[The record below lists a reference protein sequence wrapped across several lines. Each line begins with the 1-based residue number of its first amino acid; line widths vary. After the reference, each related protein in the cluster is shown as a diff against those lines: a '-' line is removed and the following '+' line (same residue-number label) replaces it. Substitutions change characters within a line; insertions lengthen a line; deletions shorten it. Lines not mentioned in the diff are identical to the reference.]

1 MKTRVTKMISAMLV
15 LAAFAMVSCGGKNS
29 KEIKIGS
36 VNPLS
41 GEAATYGTST
51 KNSVELATAE
61 WNAAG
66 GINGKQIKLIVED
79 DKADPAEGATVF
91 RKLIEQDKVVAIIGG
106 ITSRVALAAAPV
118 ANDAKIPLITPT
130 ATNEKVT
137 QIGEYVF
144 RSCFIDPFQGK
155 VMAKYVAETM
165 GLKNAGIIFDVGN
178 DYSKG
183 LSETFT
189 KSFETFGGKIVA
201 AEGYPSGTTDFKA
214 QLTKIVQ
221 AKPACLYIPAYYS
234 DVGLITKQA
243 RELGFKGTFVGV
255 DGWDS
260 SDLVKIGGDSVE
272 GGIFTNHYSKDDAS
286 EVVQNFVKKYTAKYG
301 AAPDALAAL
310 AYDATNILYDAI
322 KRAGNT
328 KPEAIRDALKATDLA
343 CVGGQI
349 KFDEFRNPVKS
360 AVIIEMKGGQQVYK
374 ATANP

>member
-1 MKTRVTKMISAMLV
+1 MARFYTKVRTVAMSALVV
-15 LAAFAMVSCGGKNS
+15 LAMASCGGKS
-29 KEIKIGS
+29 AEIKIGS

-106 ITSRVALAAAPV
+106 VTSRVALAAAPV
-118 ANDAKIPLITPT
+118 ANDAKIPLISPT

-155 VMAKYVAETM
+155 VGAKYVAEDM
-165 GLKNAGIIFDVGN
+165 GLKTAGIIFDIGN

-183 LSETFT
+183 LMETF
-189 KSFETFGGKIVA
+189 KVAFEAAGGTVVEP
-201 AEGYPSGTTDFKA
+201 EGYPSGTTDFKA
-214 QLTKIVQ
+214 QLTKIAI
-221 AKPACLYIPAYYS
+221 AKPEVLYIPAYYS

-243 RELGFKGTFVGV
+243 RELGYAGIFVGV

-272 GGIFTNHYSKDDAS
+272 GGIFTNHYSKDDSS
-286 EVVQNFVKKYTAKYG
+286 EIVQSFVKKYTEKYG

-310 AYDATNILYDAI
+310 AYDGANILYDAI
-322 KRAGNT
+322 KRAGST

-349 KFDEFRNPVKS
+349 KFDEYRNPVKS
-360 AVIIEMKGGQQVYK
+360 AVIIEMKGGEQVYR

>member
-15 LAAFAMVSCGGKNS
+15 LAAFAMVSCGGGSS

-144 RSCFIDPFQGK
+144 RFCCSDPVQGK

-165 GLKNAGIIFDVGN
+165 GLKNAGIILDVGN

-183 LSETFT
+183 LAETFT
-189 KSFETFGGKIVA
+189 QSFEALGGKVIA
-201 AEGYPSGTTDFKA
+201 SEGYPSGTTDFKA

-221 AKPACLYIPAYYS
+221 AKPECLYIPAYYS

-272 GGIFTNHYSKDDAS
+272 GGIFTNHYSKEDAS
-286 EVVQNFVKKYTAKYG
+286 EVVQSFVKKYTEKYG

-322 KRAGNT
+322 KRAGST
-328 KPEAIRDALKATDLA
+328 KPDAIRDALKATDLA

-360 AVIIEMKGGQQVYK
+360 AVIIEMKGGQQVYR

>member
-15 LAAFAMVSCGGKNS
+15 LAALTMVSCGGGNS

-51 KNSVELATAE
+51 KNSMELATAE

-155 VMAKYVAETM
+155 VMAKYVAGDM
-165 GLKNAGIIFDVGN
+165 GLKNAAIIFDVGN

-189 KSFETFGGKIVA
+189 QSFEALGGKIVA
-201 AEGYPSGTTDFKA
+201 NEGYPSGTTDFKA

-221 AKPACLYIPAYYS
+221 AKPECLYIPAYYS

-286 EVVQNFVKKYTAKYG
+286 EVVQSFVKKYTEKYG

-328 KPEAIRDALKATDLA
+328 KPDAIRDALKATDLA

-360 AVIIEMKGGQQVYK
+360 AVIIEMKGGQQVYR